1 MSGKEGRVDS
11 RSDDLKTVNPNEV
24 LGDLGKETVE
34 PEAYVRELKDEAS
47 TGKVLHPLQKVG
59 FHLALLVFGYIV
71 IASAVIFYVS
81 FWRTQVPPLPLAPSA
96 VDPQHYKEQVEI
108 YKASVD
114 IYQLMMKAQ
123 VERATQLFQLV
134 VASTILPAFAAI
146 LGYIFGSKRS
156 GE

>member
-1 MSGKEGRVDS
+1 MSGMEGKVDAGSADVKETIEPNEILQELDDEASGKE
-11 RSDDLKTVNPNEV
+11 
-24 LGDLGKETVE
+24 
-34 PEAYVRELKDEAS
+34 
-47 TGKVLHPLQKVG
+47 LHPLQKVG
-59 FHLALLVFGYIV
+59 FNLALIVFAYIV
-71 IASAVIFYVS
+71 IASVVIFYVS
-81 FWRTQVPPLPLAPSA
+81 FWRTQVPSLPALPIG
-96 VDPQHYKEQVEI
+96 VDPQHYKEQLEV

-114 IYQLMMKAQ
+114 IYQQIAKAQ